1 MENLYPKYP
10 DDAGWASSYTD
21 YIIPTTMDCPEMKN
35 TVVEIKDPRGP
46 YGAKGMGEMS
56 SNPQA
61 PAIANAIYD
70 AIGVR
75 MDSLPITAEKVLAA
89 LEAKKNRI

>member
-1 MENLYPKYP
+1 
-10 DDAGWASSYTD
+10 
-21 YIIPTTMDCPEMKN
+21 
-35 TVVEIKDPRGP
+35 
-46 YGAKGMGEMS
+46 MS